1 MGRVIDRVP
10 VARFT
15 ELRKNDAT
23 GCGREMRTIKQRGR
37 SSPDGLLHLE
47 VPVGGNGDDVEVTV
61 MVPGPSDSD
70 EAESA
75 LRLTRELELL
85 DLARDWPRHEHD
97 LARATRVITEKAS
110 RALGVARASVW
121 IIDGDDLRLADLYE
135 AESREHSEGV
145 VLTRNDNPAYFAA
158 LDSEDVIIADD
169 AHADPRTAGFS
180 AEYLRPLGIGAML
193 DVPIRVGGRAI
204 GVLCSEH
211 LGPAR
216 PWSNSDQ
223 KDARLLASLLSLA
236 FELDARRYT
245 EARLADSISL
255 LRATLE
261 ATADGI
267 MSLDRHGA
275 VTAHNQRFQ
284 EMWGV
289 GASFFQELTL
299 PERIRV
305 LAERTATPEVFRTRV
320 TNILASPLAEFVDEV
335 CMADGRVLV
344 SHARPQWLGDRIVGR
359 VWSYRDVTAQK
370 RAEVA
375 LREREARLEEMA
387 IRDSLTGVFN
397 RRYVLE
403 RLEQEIRRAQ
413 RYPSSFAIAL
423 IDIDHFKNVND
434 TYGHLVGDAV
444 LRGFARELATRVR
457 STDVVGRF
465 GGEEFLVIFLEI
477 GAERS
482 RPILADLR
490 ARKGSSQP
498 EQPPYTFSAGL
509 AEWKVDG
516 STAEELLRKA
526 DERLYEAKRSGR
538 DRVV

>member
-1 MGRVIDRVP
+1 
-10 VARFT
+10 
-15 ELRKNDAT
+15 
-23 GCGREMRTIKQRGR
+23 MRTIKHRGR
-37 SSPDGLLHLE
+37 SSADGLLHLE
-47 VPVGGNGDDVEVTV
+47 VPVGTSGDDVEVTV
-61 MVPGPSDSD
+61 VLPGPPDPSEVDTSI
-70 EAESA
+70 
-75 LRLTRELELL
+75 RLARELELL

-97 LARATRVITEKAS
+97 LAEATRVITEKAS
-110 RALGVARASVW
+110 RVLGVARASVW

-135 AESREHSEGV
+135 AESHEHSEGV
-145 VLTRNDNPAYFAA
+145 ILARSDNPAYFAA
-158 LDSEDVIIADD
+158 LDTEETIAAED
-169 AHADPRTAGFS
+169 AHRDPRTGGFS
-180 AEYLRPLGIGAML
+180 AEYLTPLGIGAML
-193 DVPIRVGGRAI
+193 DVPIRVGGQAM
-204 GVLCSEH
+204 GVLCCEH
-211 LGPAR
+211 VGTTR
-216 PWSNSDQ
+216 DWTNSDQ

-236 FELDARRYT
+236 FELDARRDA
-245 EARLADSISL
+245 ESRLADSISL

-267 MSLDRHGA
+267 VSLDRHGQ

-289 GASFFQELTL
+289 GASFFQDLTL

-305 LAERTATPEVFRTRV
+305 LSERTATPEVFRTRV
-320 TNILASPLAEFVDEV
+320 NNILASPLAEFVDEV

-387 IRDSLTGVFN
+387 IRDPLTGVFN
-397 RRYVLE
+397 RRHVLE

-413 RYPSSFAIAL
+413 RYPASFAIAL
-423 IDIDHFKNVND
+423 IDIDHFKQVND

-444 LRGFARELATRVR
+444 LRGFARELSSRVR

-465 GGEEFLVIFLEI
+465 GGEEFLCIFLET
-477 GAERS
+477 GADRG
-482 RPILADLR
+482 RTILADLR
-490 ARKGSSQP
+490 ARKGLDQADS
-498 EQPPYTFSAGL
+498 PPYTFSAGL
-509 AEWKVDG
+509 AEWKIDG
-516 STAEELLRKA
+516 TAPEELLRRA
-526 DERLYEAKRSGR
+526 DERLYEAKRGGR